1 MHLCGRRA
9 FLRTEYVRRALRTA
23 ERIVHVAGHVDAR
36 AGQPGV
42 ESMDID
48 GGDPRQRAAAGRQ
61 AVSFGVQQPRASAVS
76 MPAPASLVAEP
87 PRPRMMW
94 RAPASSAARISS
106 PTPWLLARIG
116 SRRAGA
122 ISSRPEAAV
131 ISMTAVPS
139 ASMPQTASTLWPS
152 ASFTVCMRASPEAA
166 ASTASTVPSPPSAM
180 GTQTVCA
187 PGIAAFTP
195 RAMASAA
202 AGAEMLSL
210 NESGAM
216 TIFTMRTSLVR
227 IGGVHDTR
235 ALASRRTI
243 AFPLFLAR

>member
-61 AVSFGVQQPRASAVS
+61 AVSFGVQQPRAQRGQHACAGVVGGGAAQAQDDVARAGVERGQDQLAHAV
-76 MPAPASLVAEP
+76 
-87 PRPRMMW
+87 
-94 RAPASSAARISS
+94 AAGAHRIS
-106 PTPWLLARIG
+106 ARRRDQLQAG
-116 SRRAGA
+116 SGGHFDDGRAVRQHA
-122 ISSRPEAAV
+122 PDRV
-131 ISMTAVPS
+131 DR
-139 ASMPQTASTLWPS
+139 PS

>member
-1 MHLCGRRA
+1 MPWPRSPGRPRRPRRAHRDGRPQAARADVGKTFQRLVQLMHLCGRRA
-9 FLRTEYVRRALRTA
+9 FLRTEYVRRACGPQSGLSTSLA
-23 ERIVHVAGHVDAR
+23 TSMR
-36 AGQPGV
+36 APASLGSSPWISMEAIRASAPPPGGRLCP
-42 ESMDID
+42 SASSS
-48 GGDPRQRAAAGRQ
+48 RA
-61 AVSFGVQQPRASAVS
+61 PSAVS

-122 ISSRPEAAV
+122 ISSRPEAAA

-187 PGIAAFTP
+187 PGMAAFTP

-202 AGAEMLSL
+202 AGAEMLS
-210 NESGAM
+210 
-216 TIFTMRTSLVR
+216 
-227 IGGVHDTR
+227 
-235 ALASRRTI
+235 
-243 AFPLFLAR
+243 

>member
-48 GGDPRQRAAAGRQ
+48 GGDPRQRRRRAAGCVLRRPAAAR
-61 AVSFGVQQPRASAVS
+61 SAVS

-122 ISSRPEAAV
+122 ISSRPEAAA